1 MLRRTRATNF
11 FDEDTAFFLA
21 HSQKA
26 SSSDCSRIIRCFF
39 LSSGVKDDSSPSIE
53 KILFNLM
60 IASVYL
66 SLGLPPMC
74 SPPRMS
80 PRTSERLIRPVS
92 IILLTVTSLLLL
104 QYSLLKLLSS
114 IGYVIC
120 TLHHQTVLQNQLL
133 DDIYPESLLSFV

>member
-39 LSSGVKDDSSPSIE
+39 LSSGVKDDSSPSSE

-74 SPPRMS
+74 SSPRMS
-80 PRTSERLIRPVS
+80 PRTSERLIRPY
-92 IILLTVTSLLLL
+92 IWGDRQHYFINCNLFTT
-104 QYSLLKLLSS
+104 SS
-114 IGYVIC
+114 IFSLEVAKFNRIC
-120 TLHHQTVLQNQLL
+120 DLYSSPPNSSPKSTAR
-133 DDIYPESLLSFV
+133 